1 MLKNS
6 DFVHLFED
14 GTKSKIPFEIKAPLT
29 VPINT
34 MHIYYLGIFDVI
46 YCMIKEGLV
55 KSFFI
60 LFG

>member
-6 DFVHLFED
+6 EFVHLFED

-34 MHIYYLGIFDVI
+34 MHIYYLGIF
-46 YCMIKEGLV
+46 
-55 KSFFI
+55 
-60 LFG
+60 